1 MTSLSYGR
9 IFCLESQNINGTYQR
24 YNHYLN
30 LFYLNFTFLLEISLQ
45 FTQNLNR
52 NLKKEQRYG
61 VKQHVLF
68 EEVVMPYRLRR
79 LSMGRYSYV
88 FGRRPKA

>member
-9 IFCLESQNINGTYQR
+9 IFCLESQKIDGTYQR
-24 YNHYLN
+24 YNHY
-30 LFYLNFTFLLEISLQ
+30 FKKCFELNFTFFLLKISLL

-61 VKQHVLF
+61 VKQLF
-68 EEVVMPYRLRR
+68 L
-79 LSMGRYSYV
+79 
-88 FGRRPKA
+88 